1 MTELTTTDVADLDVF
16 SNPCDLR
23 RDLHVFVGY
32 VREREVKRLV
42 RTNDLSKADSR
53 RLARLVSDPQA
64 EEEVE
69 ETGTSY
75 WVDYVDRLALKLGFV
90 SYDTKGEYAGYTSRS
105 PSFHDNYI
113 QFNAEAYGQFLDSP
127 LAEQERRL
135 LEVLL
140 DVEDGSASEFYRTGI
155 PGRLRGFPSW
165 GSATGVVPTLDF
177 PEIRRFL
184 LDLLPQE
191 CEVGTWY
198 STPSLIQYLKANH
211 RFFLIPE
218 KPKYK
223 SKWDREKGRYGNFHE
238 SERAWGREIDIPED
252 APDAFERVE
261 GRYVERFLENT
272 PLVLDYVEVA
282 YDSEPYEGVYPPINH
297 LKAFRITSRLPQVM
311 QGEVLA
317 PKVTVQ
323 PNFEIYVESQFYPA
337 NVLNRLTPLAELIS
351 EDVLTVLKLQKEKVA
366 AQLAEDEDLDV
377 VALLT
382 RLSAQEVPRN
392 VIRELREW
400 TAHSEKF
407 TLYQGVAL
415 LEGDEDLPAADPF
428 TVERIAPNL
437 RIVRSPEALFGRLEG
452 AELVPLRVKHAGSA
466 LHPLPEGARTVF
478 PKKTEVVKPRPK
490 PKESVTL
497 KRETTITYHF
507 PTSKSLGQFRQ
518 ALLDR
523 RCPAEVDKDNLTLT
537 FSKRYHS
544 EAKEAIEVLEEDY
557 VVHIEDVE

>member
-1 MTELTTTDVADLDVF
+1 MTELTTTDVADLGVF
-16 SNPCDLR
+16 PNPCDLR
-23 RDLHVFVGY
+23 RDLHTFIDY
-32 VREREVKRLV
+32 VQEREVKRLV

-53 RLARLVSDPQA
+53 RLAKLVSDPQA
-64 EEEVE
+64 EDEVE

-75 WVDYVDRLALKLGFV
+75 WVDYVDGLALKLGFV

-113 QFNAEAYGQFLDSP
+113 QFNAENYQQFLDAS

-135 LEVLL
+135 LRVLL
-140 DVEDGSASEFYRTGI
+140 DVEDGGASELYRTGI
-155 PGRLRGFPSW
+155 LGRLRGFPSW

-177 PEIRRFL
+177 PQVRRFL
-184 LDLLPQE
+184 LNLLPQE

-198 STPSLIQYLKANH
+198 STPSLVQYLKANH

-261 GRYVERFLENT
+261 GRYVERFLESI
-272 PLVLDYVEVA
+272 PHVLDYVEVA

-297 LKAFRITSRLPQVM
+297 LKAFRITSRLPQVV
-311 QGEVLA
+311 QGDVPE

-323 PNFEIYVESQFYPA
+323 PNFEVYVESQFYSA
-337 NVLNRLTPLAELIS
+337 NVLNCLTPLAELIS
-351 EDVLTVLKLQKEKVA
+351 EDILTVLKLQKEKVA
-366 AQLAEDEDLDV
+366 AQLAKDENLDV

-400 TAHSEKF
+400 TVHSEKF
-407 TLYQGVAL
+407 TLYQDFAL

-437 RIVRSPEALFGRLEG
+437 RIVRSPEALFTRLEE
-452 AELVPLRVKHAGSA
+452 AALVPLRIKHAGSA

-478 PKKTEVVKPRPK
+478 PKKTEVVKPKPK
-490 PKESVTL
+490 PKEPML
-497 KRETTITYHF
+497 LRRETTIRFHF
-507 PTSKSLGQFRQ
+507 PNSKSLNQFRK

-537 FSKRYHS
+537 FSKRYQS
-544 EAKEAIEVLEEDY
+544 EVEKVIKALAEDY
-557 VVHIEDVE
+557 VIRIEDVE